1 MLGTYITFPE
11 LLILLPF
18 IGGLVTVLFSKQTTG
33 RALAIVISFLVL
45 AVSLAS
51 LCFIETAADI
61 RKDPYFNYN
70 NVSYFW
76 LRHIGAN
83 YHVGLNGIG
92 RLLTL
97 LTAVLFPFILWM
109 SDKTAATKRP
119 ALFYGLMLLAQAGL
133 MGVFCAKDAL
143 TFYFYWELALIPVYF
158 LASMWGGEHRIQTT
172 FKFFI
177 YTFVGSLLMLVALLY
192 LYNKTPARVLEQGV
206 SIPHSFSLEAFKAVT
221 LSGTE
226 QLIIFLLFFVAFA
239 IKMPLFP
246 LHTWQ
251 PDAYDQSPAP
261 VTMVMSGLMVK
272 MGLFGVLQWLF
283 PIFPKMAGSTV
294 YTIITI
300 VSVVGIVYASCV
312 AMVQDNLR
320 KLVAYS
326 SIAHIGLM
334 SAAIFAGKASGIQG
348 ALLQL
353 FSHGVNIVAMW
364 MVVDLIEQKTGTRK
378 ISELSGLANTAP
390 SLTVFALVICLANI
404 GLPLTN
410 AFPGEFLMFSGLF
423 QFNQWLAAIAGLGII
438 LSAVYTLN
446 MFRIVFY
453 GGSNNL
459 TNTVSDIT
467 GTQKIMLGIITV
479 LILVPGVYPQPF
491 IDLTNDLLK
500 SISQTI

>member
-18 IGGLVTVLFSKQTTG
+18 IGGLLTVLFSKQTNG
-33 RALAIVISFLVL
+33 RLLAIVVSLLVL
-45 AVSLAS
+45 AVSLS
-51 LCFIETAADI
+51 TLCFIETTADI
-61 RKDPYFNYN
+61 RKDPFFSYN

-76 LRHIGAN
+76 LRQLGAN

-97 LTAVLFPFILWM
+97 LTAVLFPFILWI
-109 SDKTAATKRP
+109 SDRTASNNRP

-133 MGVFCAKDAL
+133 MGVFCARDAL

-158 LASMWGGEHRIQTT
+158 LASMWGGVHRIQAT

-177 YTFVGSLLMLVALLY
+177 YTFVGSLLMLVAILY
-192 LYNKTPARVLEQGV
+192 IYAKTPARVIEQGLTM
-206 SIPHSFSLEAFKAVT
+206 PHSFSLEAFKAVT
-221 LSGTE
+221 LTGTE
-226 QLIIFLLFFVAFA
+226 QLVLFLLFFMAFA

-246 LHTWQ
+246 FHTWQ

-272 MGLFGVLQWLF
+272 MGLFGVLQWIL
-283 PIFPKMAGSTV
+283 PVFPKMSGSNAYMV
-294 YTIITI
+294 
-300 VSVVGIVYASCV
+300 VSVLAVAGIVYASCL

-326 SIAHIGLM
+326 SIAHVGLM
-334 SAAIFAGKASGIQG
+334 GAAIFAGKTSGIQG
-348 ALLQL
+348 ALLQM

-364 MVVDLIEQKTGTRK
+364 MVVELIEQKTGSRK

-390 SLTVFALVICLANI
+390 LLTIFAVIIALANI

-423 QFNQWLAAIAGLGII
+423 QFNKWLAVIAGLGII

-446 MFRIVFY
+446 MIRLVFY
-453 GGSNNL
+453 GGSNSR
-459 TNTVSDIT
+459 TSDIT
-467 GTQKIMLGIITV
+467 DINGLQLLAFSILTL

-491 IDLTNDLLK
+491 IDLTGDLLNTLTLK
-500 SISQTI
+500 K